1 MGREGGRWRVK
12 GERWQAIK
20 RPINLLNECS
30 SCGGFSETCILL
42 PGSSLSASSSHTHTH
57 SHAIPTHSYNHT
69 PFSVA
74 ATSDT
79 HLHTH
84 PLPPHHYTSHALTL
98 TDTNSHTLV
107 FSQTLLTHFPLHIH
121 LPHTY
126 THTHTHT
133 LPPRK
138 VVHVELIESAKCA
151 CVYSCCSFSLF
162 SFSFPLYMTIL

>member
-42 PGSSLSASSSHTHTH
+42 PGSSLSASSSHTTTH

-79 HLHTH
+79 HRPPTH
-84 PLPPHHYTSHALTL
+84 SSSPTS
-98 TDTNSHTLV
+98 
-107 FSQTLLTHFPLHIH
+107 PLHISCSH
-121 LPHTY
+121 THRHQLTHTGLLLDPPHTLSSAHTSSSY
-126 THTHTHT
+126 IHTHTHTHSPT
-133 LPPRK
+133 Q
-138 VVHVELIESAKCA
+138 ESGTC
-151 CVYSCCSFSLF
+151 
-162 SFSFPLYMTIL
+162 